1 MTGRATYIVPGV
13 GAVMKSDLRVREVIN
28 LADGRRLGN
37 LVDVEVDLESGRVT
51 AIIVPGRG
59 RVLGLFGGD
68 DDYVIPWEKV
78 VRIGVDVII
87 VDLPPPSGPAR
98 NSRLR

>member
-1 MTGRATYIVPGV
+1 ML
-13 GAVMKSDLRVREVIN
+13 KSDLRVREVIN
-28 LADGRRLGN
+28 LSDGRRLGN
-37 LVDVEVDLESGRVT
+37 LIDVEVDLESGRVT
-51 AIIVPGRG
+51 AIVVPGRG
-59 RVLGLFGGD
+59 RFLGLFGGD

-87 VDLPPPSGPAR
+87 VDLPAQAGPVR